1 MMNEKQF
8 EELKVLLEKILQQ
21 LIEVK
26 WQLKKEFNNG

>member
-1 MMNEKQF
+1 MNEKQF